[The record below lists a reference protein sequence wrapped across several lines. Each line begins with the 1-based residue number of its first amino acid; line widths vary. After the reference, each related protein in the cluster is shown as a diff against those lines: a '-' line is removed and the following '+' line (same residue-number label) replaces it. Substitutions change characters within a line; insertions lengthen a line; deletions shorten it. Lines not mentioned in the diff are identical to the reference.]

1 MSRRRQPLLVARG
14 HKNRRIDPDLREAR
28 KRISRTGVRAAAA
41 VVLVVGAG
49 YHGHRLADSRGWLDL
64 FKIREVRVVGVRVAN
79 PSVLVAEAGLKGADV
94 HFWSPMGVYAERARR
109 DPLVADVRIRRSLP
123 NRLTLQVTEREPVAL
138 LRLDRLAPVDS
149 GGRILPVSAFH
160 AAWDAPILTVDWP
173 SGLVARE
180 GKVRLEPVLA
190 MVRYLGEIKRRYP
203 ALAREISAVELANTG
218 EATLR
223 LIHAEGEIVLD
234 TQTPVEKLTLVD
246 DVLRDLRAKG
256 QPYVKLDLRFTDQIV
271 VRRG

>member
-1 MSRRRQPLLVARG
+1 M
-14 HKNRRIDPDLREAR
+14 I
-28 KRISRTGVRAAAA
+28 
-41 VVLVVGAG
+41 LVVGAG
-49 YHGHRLADSRGWLDL
+49 YHGQRLAEARGWLDL

-94 HFWSPMGVYAERARR
+94 HFWSPMGVFAERVRR
-109 DPLVADVRIRRSLP
+109 DPLVADVRIRRGLP
-123 NRLTLQVTEREPVAL
+123 NRLTLEVIEREPVAL
-138 LRLDRLAPVDS
+138 LRLDRLAAVDS

-160 AAWDAPILTVDWP
+160 AQWDAPILTVPWP
-173 SGLVARE
+173 GSMVAWE
-180 GKVRLEPVLA
+180 GNVRLEPVLA
-190 MVRYLGEIKRRYP
+190 IVRYLGEIKRRYP
-203 ALAREISAVELANTG
+203 ALARGISTVELANTG

-234 TQTPVEKLTLVD
+234 AETPVEKLSLVD

-256 QPYVKLDLRFTDQIV
+256 QPYVRLDLRFTDQIV